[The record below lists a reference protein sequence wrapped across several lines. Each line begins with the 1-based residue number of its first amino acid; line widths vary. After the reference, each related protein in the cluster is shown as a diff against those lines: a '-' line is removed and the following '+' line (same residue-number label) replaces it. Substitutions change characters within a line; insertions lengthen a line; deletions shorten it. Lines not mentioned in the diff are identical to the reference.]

1 MAHLRPNAFTDANQL
16 PANRFVNLLYKLAD
30 QKAKGYIRQ
39 PHEVEVDLCF
49 GNEEYIDQNKQIDK
63 TRLKVTA
70 VRRDMGNGLFA
81 IICACEY
88 IRRECNNRR
97 SAYPSYA
104 LGKEPITIGLWIGNA
119 HKRFPLFRDQT
130 KR

>member
-1 MAHLRPNAFTDANQL
+1 MKTVEEKLWEK
-16 PANRFVNLLYKLAD
+16 LYKLAD

-63 TRLKVTA
+63 TKLKVTA

-81 IICACEY
+81 ITVMLVNDCEAKG
-88 IRRECNNRR
+88 R
-97 SAYPSYA
+97 PSV
-104 LGKEPITIGLWIGNA
+104 EDCIFQSEVRISTDDNA
-119 HKRFPLFRDQT
+119 FVFAEYDPAF
-130 KR
+130 